1 MIINSHF
8 PKYIKVPLLI
18 VAGFFFI
25 SMLYIGQGIILPLLY
40 AIIVSVLLAPVVEHL
55 VLKKINR
62 ALAISILLLVLIFI
76 AGGLVAVI
84 MSQTQLLSKAWPAMS
99 LKFHTL
105 ISESVAWTSSSFNI
119 SVGKI
124 YQSLSDE
131 QTELMKN
138 RNSAIGITLTT
149 VGGILAGAI
158 LTPVYIFMILY
169 YQPHL
174 LEFIHKL
181 FDADNDRKVSEIL
194 HETKNIIQSYLRGLF
209 IEFVIVSILN
219 SIGLLMLG
227 IDYAIIF
234 GIAAAI
240 LNVIPLIGGVIGIAL
255 FVIIALIAKSPIY
268 VLYVIIVYSVIQFI
282 DNHYIIPKIIGAKV
296 KLNALVC
303 VLAVI
308 AADALWGIP
317 GMFLAIPLTA
327 LIKLVLDRID
337 SLKPWGFL
345 LGDTVSAH
353 PKASFGYS
361 FKQYINHFFIKNTNE
376 HKH

>member
-1 MIINSHF
+1 MIINSKL
-8 PKYIKVPLLI
+8 PKYTKVPLLI

-25 SMLYIGQGIILPLLY
+25 SMLYIAQGIILPLLY
-40 AIIVSVLLAPVVEHL
+40 AIIVSVLLSPPVNYL
-55 VLKKINR
+55 VRKKVNR
-62 ALAISILLLVLIFI
+62 ALAISIVLLTLIII
-76 AGGLVAVI
+76 ASGLMALI
-84 MSQTQLLSKAWPAMS
+84 MSQTQLLRQAWPELS
-99 LKFHTL
+99 VKFHSL
-105 ISESVAWTSSSFNI
+105 LSDAVAWTSSCFDI
-119 SVGKI
+119 SIDKI

-131 QTELMKN
+131 QAELMKGK
-138 RNSAIGITLTT
+138 NSAIGITLTT
-149 VGGILAGAI
+149 MGGILAGAI

-174 LEFIHKL
+174 LDFIHKL

-194 HETKNIIQSYLRGLF
+194 HEIKTIIQSYLRGLF
-209 IEFVIVSILN
+209 VEFVIISVMN

-227 IDYAIIF
+227 IKYAVIF

-255 FVIIALIAKSPIY
+255 FVVIALIAKSPIY

-282 DNHYIIPKIIGAKV
+282 DNHYIIPKIVGAKV

-303 VLAVI
+303 VVAVI

-327 LIKLVLDRID
+327 MVKLILDRID
-337 SLKPWGFL
+337 ALKPWGFL
-345 LGDTVSAH
+345 LGDTVSDH
-353 PKASFGYS
+353 TKPKFGYA